1 MGNFNPTINPDV
13 ESATGG
19 NFTPTIVDVE
29 VDEDSVKDFNP
40 NIEGEE

>member
-1 MGNFNPTINPDV
+1 LGDFNPNINPDVEPATVENFNPTI
-13 ESATGG
+13 
-19 NFTPTIVDVE
+19 VE